1 MKKHIYL
8 FLLIALFMIGC
19 QKSSKQNNPEQFQ
32 PFQGAKNDQGLFNV
46 LLIGNDSRGEKQAR
60 ADTIMI
66 AQYNKEKKT
75 VKLASIMRDSYVE
88 IPTYNKKYNK
98 INAAYYYGGPELLR
112 KTIQHNFG
120 INVSHYVTIDFAAFE
135 KIVDTVAPEGIVVNV
150 TQAII
155 DDMGLHLQ
163 PGSQRLHGKELLK
176 YARFRHDAESD
187 FGRVQRQQEVLQAL
201 QKTFTEKVQS
211 VDGIFQLPTVIQDLL
226 PYIHTS
232 IDAQTLFSLGSNVL
246 FHPIEKMETMRIPV
260 ANGYEAKT
268 YEHAGAVL
276 QIDPQKN
283 KEAIQKFFIDSTK
296 AVNH

>member
-8 FLLIALFMIGC
+8 LLLIVLLIIGC
-19 QKSSKQNNPEQFQ
+19 QKSPKQTP
-32 PFQGAKNDQGLFNV
+32 PKFQGVKNEQGLLHV
-46 LLIGNDSRGEKQAR
+46 LLIGSDSRGEAQAR

-66 AQYNKEKKT
+66 AQYNKQEKT

-88 IPTYNKKYNK
+88 IPTYDKKYNK

-120 INVSHYVTIDFAAFE
+120 IDVSHYVTIDFAAFE
-135 KIVDTVAPEGIVVNV
+135 KIVDTVAPEGIAVNV
-150 TQAII
+150 TQTII
-155 DDMGLHLQ
+155 NDMGLHVQ

-201 QKTFTEKVQS
+201 QKAFTEKVQS
-211 VDGIFQLPTVIQDLL
+211 VDGVFQLPMMVQDLL
-226 PYIHTS
+226 PYIQTS
-232 IDAQTLFSLGSNVL
+232 MDTQMLFSLGSNVL
-246 FHPIEKMETMRIPV
+246 VHPIEKVKTMRIPI
-260 ANGYEAKT
+260 ANGYEPKT

-276 QIDPQKN
+276 ELDPHKN
-283 KEAIQKFFIDSTK
+283 KEAIYDFFMNSTK

>member
-8 FLLIALFMIGC
+8 LLLIVLLVIGC
-19 QKSSKQNNPEQFQ
+19 QKSPKQTNPK
-32 PFQGAKNDQGLFNV
+32 FQGVKNEQGLLNV
-46 LLIGNDSRGEKQAR
+46 LLIGSDSRGEAQAR

-66 AQYNKEKKT
+66 AQYNKQEKT

-88 IPTYNKKYNK
+88 IPTYDKKYNK

-120 INVSHYVTIDFAAFE
+120 IDVSHYVTVDFAAFE
-135 KIVDTVAPEGIVVNV
+135 KIVDTIAPEGITVNV
-150 TQAII
+150 TQTII
-155 DDMGLHLQ
+155 DDMGLHVQ
-163 PGSQRLHGKELLK
+163 PGSQQLHGKELLK

-201 QKTFTEKVQS
+201 QKAFTEKVQS
-211 VDGIFQLPTVIQDLL
+211 VDGVFQLPMMVQDLL
-226 PYIHTS
+226 PYIQTS
-232 IDAQTLFSLGSNVL
+232 MDTQMLFSLGSNVL
-246 FHPIEKMETMRIPV
+246 VHPIEKVKTMRIPV
-260 ANGYEAKT
+260 ANGYEPKT

-276 QIDPQKN
+276 ELHPQTN
-283 KEAIQKFFIDSTK
+283 KEAIHDFFMNSTK

>member
-8 FLLIALFMIGC
+8 LLLIVLLIAGC
-19 QKSSKQNNPEQFQ
+19 QKSPKQTAPK
-32 PFQGAKNDQGLFNV
+32 FQGAKNEKGLLNV
-46 LLIGNDSRGEKQAR
+46 LLIGSDSRGESQAR

-66 AQYNKEKKT
+66 AQYNKEAKT

-120 INVSHYVTIDFAAFE
+120 IDVSHYVTVDFAAFE
-135 KIVDTVAPEGIVVNV
+135 KIVDTVAPEGISVNV
-150 TQAII
+150 TQTII
-155 DDMGLHLQ
+155 NDMGLHVE
-163 PGSQRLHGKELLK
+163 PGPQRLHGKELLK

-187 FGRVQRQQEVLQAL
+187 FGRVGRQQEVLQAL
-201 QKTFTEKVQS
+201 QTAFTEKVQS
-211 VDGIFQLPTVIQDLL
+211 VDGVFQLPMIVHDLL
-226 PYIHTS
+226 PYIQTS
-232 IDAQTLFSLGSNVL
+232 MDTQTLFSLGSNVL
-246 FHPIEKMETMRIPV
+246 AHPIEKVETMRVPI
-260 ANGYEAKT
+260 ANGYEPKT

-276 QIDPQKN
+276 ELHSQKN
-283 KEAIQKFFIDSTK
+283 KEAIQDFFMNSTK